1 MHLGIS
7 FIDALLDLSQLIV
20 SAIEDASRGD
30 VLYREFVHFCFDI
43 IDSCYSV
50 D

>member
-20 SAIEDASRGD
+20 SAIEDA
-30 VLYREFVHFCFDI
+30 YRRLHTKTLTPIKDRQKCFI
-43 IDSCYSV
+43 
-50 D
+50 